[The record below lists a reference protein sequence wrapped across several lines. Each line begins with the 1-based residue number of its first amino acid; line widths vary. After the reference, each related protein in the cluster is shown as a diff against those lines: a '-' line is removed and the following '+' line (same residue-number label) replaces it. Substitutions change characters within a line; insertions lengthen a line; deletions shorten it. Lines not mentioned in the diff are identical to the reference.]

1 MISKCGRQALFAVL
15 ILIMGVFTGCDS
27 SRNVE
32 PRFENYF
39 VKYFGDEGDQSGADL
54 IINEDGSMLLLG
66 NTVLPTGVK
75 NPFLVQVNPVGDVVW
90 ELAFGENET
99 AVDVERIHRGIHQG
113 GFVVVSNVGN
123 VDQSKIRLWRVSSAG
138 VVVDSVTVPD
148 QTGGTGTQVAKS
160 VTSLQ
165 GQNGFVV
172 SGLAGAAFN
181 TEASPEITPA
191 LDSDILALF
200 VDDTFTAFENIVS
213 KGGEMNGSG
222 VKVFE
227 MENSPADQW
236 VLFSYTDRPFR
247 TDAFGFNFSYDIIS
261 SGVPIGNLIGSE
273 EDREVLSAV
282 IRTPLILGE
291 GFLMAGTA
299 TSGSSTYGNIYL
311 VKFNNSFEY
320 KSLDRKIELGR
331 SVECV
336 SAAVAPAGYYLLSNE
351 VVDTSVKNILLT
363 KVTAGGDVEWTKSF
377 GAPDAEDTGSA
388 IQTLP
393 DGRIAIVG
401 TMQLKTRR
409 KMALIVVNRNGAF

>member
-1 MISKCGRQALFAVL
+1 MNSSGRRTLIALL
-15 ILIMGVFTGCDS
+15 ILFTGIVTACDS

-54 IINEDGSMLLLG
+54 IVNQDGSMLLLG
-66 NTVLPTGVK
+66 NSVLPTGTK
-75 NPFLVQVNPVGDVVW
+75 NPFMVQVNPVGDIVW
-90 ELAFGENET
+90 ELAFGENEI
-99 AVDVERIHRGIHQG
+99 AVDVEPINSGVYQG

-123 VDQSKIRLWRVSSAG
+123 IEQSNIRLWRVSPAG
-138 VVVDSVTVPD
+138 IVIDSMTIPH
-148 QTGGTGTQVAKS
+148 QSGGTGTQLAKS

-165 GQNGFVV
+165 GQNGFVI

-181 TEASPEITPA
+181 EEASPEITPA
-191 LDSDILALF
+191 SDSDILALF
-200 VDDTFTAFENIVS
+200 VDDTFTTVENIVS

-227 MENSPADQW
+227 MENSPADQF

-247 TDAFGFNFSYDIIS
+247 TDVFGFNFSYDIIS

-273 EDREVLSAV
+273 EDREVLSSV

-291 GFLMAGTA
+291 GFLMAGTSM
-299 TSGSSTYGNIYL
+299 SGSSAYGNIYL
-311 VKFNNSFEY
+311 VKFNSSFEY
-320 KSLDRKIELGR
+320 KSLDKKIDLGR
-331 SVECV
+331 SVECIY
-336 SAAVAPAGYYLLSNE
+336 AAVAPAGYYLLSNE
-351 VVDTSVKNILLT
+351 VVDASVKNILLT
-363 KVTAGGDVEWTKSF
+363 KVTANGEVEWTKSF
-377 GAPDAEDTGSA
+377 GSPDAEDTGSA